1 MPELPTAAEAGVPGY
16 EVTSWHGFV
25 VPAGT
30 PQPVIDKLHKAMA
43 DVLAKPT
50 VKQRLERVGAVVNLS
65 TPAEFKQAIESDI
78 KNFKDVAKSAGLQ
91 AQ

>member
-1 MPELPTAAEAGVPGY
+1 M
-16 EVTSWHGFV
+16 
-25 VPAGT
+25 
-30 PQPVIDKLHKAMA
+30 IDKLHKAMA
-43 DVLAKPT
+43 AVLAKET

-78 KNFKDVAKSAGLQ
+78 KNFQDVAKSAGLQ